1 MGRMGNFD
9 ALNFSPLTNANAECV
24 TKIEIENVLIRLRNF
39 ASSDPSTATDGSYGE
54 RAHEDELGDVAR
66 RLYITIFL
74 MRARRRT
81 SADVSSLSEGKNYKK
96 GR

>member
-1 MGRMGNFD
+1 M
-9 ALNFSPLTNANAECV
+9 
-24 TKIEIENVLIRLRNF
+24 RNF
-39 ASSDPSTATDGSYGE
+39 ASTATDGSYGE

-81 SADVSSLSEGKNYKK
+81 SADVSSLSEGKK
-96 GR
+96 GKGMGAPSPADVTREAFTPATTVKGSREAMGS

>member
-1 MGRMGNFD
+1 MAGGERRHCRGGRGRGRRMGRMGNFD

-54 RAHEDELGDVAR
+54 RAHEG
-66 RLYITIFL
+66 
-74 MRARRRT
+74 
-81 SADVSSLSEGKNYKK
+81 
-96 GR
+96 